1 MVDQLYGITLLMSL
15 ACGVAAVAV
24 ALMGRIQAVPVA
36 ASARLVV
43 PAAVGAWIA
52 LLVSFTVHLA
62 WGHAPGSPQA
72 LPPLEFLR
80 DHLSFIVAA
89 MIPSVALIV
98 RPKGT
103 RESSTP

>member
-1 MVDQLYGITLLMSL
+1 MDQLYDITLLISL
-15 ACGVAAVAV
+15 TCGVT
-24 ALMGRIQAVPVA
+24 ALAFALRSRVQAMPGPG
-36 ASARLVV
+36 SARWVG

-80 DHLSFIVAA
+80 DHLSFIAA
-89 MIPSVALIV
+89 AVVPIAALIA
-98 RPKGT
+98 RPDRG
-103 RESSTP
+103 